1 MSSCL
6 LWPHGGWGGWGRRQ
20 GQTCPRRGGQTGPRG
35 ATGHEKHAVGSKE
48 RKRQAAAWQVR
59 RGCGF
64 RPRRQRGPQAG
75 PARPGS
81 CLRERAP
88 RPVETS
94 RPKGFSGEGSPRLW
108 LLQPPLGIYNTKRQK
123 EKECLEGGRRPGAGI
138 WSAPPGRGT
147 ALERGV
153 LPRGTSEIRNFHGLW
168 SPQGPAFPSGGREVH
183 AADPRPSTPDPSF
196 WVR

>member
-6 LWPHGGWGGWGRRQ
+6 LWPHVGWGGWGRRQ

-35 ATGHEKHAVGSKE
+35 ETGQEKHAVGSQE
-48 RKRQAAAWQVR
+48 RKRQAAAWQVG

-64 RPRRQRGPQAG
+64 RSRGQRGPWAG
-75 PARPGS
+75 PARELSTRAGAQACGDKRTEGFLRGRLTEALAPATAS
-81 CLRERAP
+81 RDLQHKKTERERVF
-88 RPVETS
+88 R
-94 RPKGFSGEGSPRLW
+94 G
-108 LLQPPLGIYNTKRQK
+108 
-123 EKECLEGGRRPGAGI
+123 RPGAGTGI
-138 WSAPPGRGT
+138 WSAPPRRGT

-153 LPRGTSEIRNFHGLW
+153 LPWGTSEIRNFHGLW